1 MEEADMSA
9 DMSADISRVIAG
21 ITTSVDGYVT
31 GPHDG
36 PGCGLGVGGERL
48 HNWVMGGPWT
58 YDGEHAFAMSEA
70 DREFYDGWV
79 ANIGS
84 GIVGRGMY
92 DASGAWGGNNPFGGT
107 LHVVTHRTED
117 APDASTGF
125 RFVDDLDRAMAL
137 AREAAGDQ
145 DVSVSGGADVIRQ
158 ALAGGYVD
166 VLAISTAP
174 VILGGGKR
182 LFDGCEQD
190 PALEKLSVH
199 SSQWATH
206 TTYAVQR

>member
-1 MEEADMSA
+1 MEEADMS
-9 DMSADISRVIAG
+9 RGIAG
-21 ITTSVDGYVT
+21 ITPSVDGYVP
-31 GPHDG
+31 GPDDG

-79 ANIGS
+79 ANTGS
-84 GIVGRGMY
+84 GVVGRGMY
-92 DASGAWGGNNPFGGT
+92 DASGAWGGSNPFGGT

-125 RFVDDLDRAMAL
+125 RFVDGFAQAMDL
-137 AREAAGDQ
+137 ARESAGEQ
-145 DVSVSGGADVIRQ
+145 DVAVSGGADVIRQ

-166 VLAISTAP
+166 LLTVTTAP
-174 VILGGGKR
+174 VALGAGKR
-182 LFDGCEQD
+182 LFEGFDRD
-190 PALEKLSVH
+190 LDLEKVSVH

-206 TTYAVQR
+206 